1 MRPALLIILLVFAFG
16 CIRDNKIPKGILP
29 QNEMR
34 KVMWDL
40 MRADAYVAD
49 FIMKDSTRDK
59 LAESATLYEKVF
71 RIHGTTEETFR
82 KSVAFYESRPD
93 LLKTIMDSL
102 RIDEKK
108 VQENTNYSRGPAA
121 DSTLRKNQISNPPVA
136 DTTRLKNRIIR
147 KAIK

>member
-108 VQENTNYSRGPAA
+108 VQENTNYSRGACGRFHTTKKTKSAIHLLPI
-121 DSTLRKNQISNPPVA
+121 LRG
-136 DTTRLKNRIIR
+136 
-147 KAIK
+147 